1 MGSSSKATASN
12 PLGGSTILE
21 KLSKTNHAIL
31 GLVRGAHLEGHLTGT
46 TAAPTAI
53 ITKQGDNELIKDRGP
68 GTQIQSMKNG
78 DEMTAIVKKVVD
90 DEDLIS
96 YFIASSTTT
105 LSRKTEPMI
114 NFWERHTPSGS
125 ALSSAWPVDKPL
137 KCQSIWPIEDVAA
150 NRAGTMATMTTGTME
165 ATTVQTATEIM
176 ETVPPAGAKEELI
189 PGASANS
196 AIKEDIY
203 TNLGIYF
210 SLIQICGTS
219 T

>member
-1 MGSSSKATASN
+1 
-12 PLGGSTILE
+12 
-21 KLSKTNHAIL
+21 
-31 GLVRGAHLEGHLTGT
+31 
-46 TAAPTAI
+46 
-53 ITKQGDNELIKDRGP
+53 
-68 GTQIQSMKNG
+68 
-78 DEMTAIVKKVVD
+78 
-90 DEDLIS
+90 
-96 YFIASSTTT
+96 
-105 LSRKTEPMI
+105 MI

-125 ALSSAWPVDKPL
+125 ALSSAWPVDKPP
-137 KCQSIWPIEDVAA
+137 KRQSIWPIEDVAA

-165 ATTVQTATEIM
+165 ATTVQTTTEIM

-219 T
+219 TWSIYLPIFVIAMLAVFVVSLGWIEMLLVDSFCLRHGYDFFSGSASATGGDVSIV

>member
-21 KLSKTNHAIL
+21 KLSKTNHAL
-31 GLVRGAHLEGHLTGT
+31 D
-46 TAAPTAI
+46 
-53 ITKQGDNELIKDRGP
+53 DNFEPVI
-68 GTQIQSMKNG
+68 SS
-78 DEMTAIVKKVVD
+78 IV
-90 DEDLIS
+90 S
-96 YFIASSTTT
+96 
-105 LSRKTEPMI
+105 KTEPMI

-125 ALSSAWPVDKPL
+125 ALSSAWPVDKPP
-137 KCQSIWPIEDVAA
+137 KRQSIWPIEDVAA